1 MQRWTVTIL
10 ALSLFFLGLQ
20 ILSPRGWL
28 RMVSWAG
35 IEVPGLDT
43 SLAEVPNQY
52 TVDGRPQVLV
62 YGPTNCA
69 PTSQTIRVLAQHN
82 IPYQFRNADEV
93 SQDELGAV
101 VLSLPRNASG
111 GSPLVLVNGKVLIRP
126 TIHEIWAEYTQ
137 MQPRT

>member
-10 ALSLFFLGLQ
+10 ALCLCFLGLQ
-20 ILSPRGWL
+20 ALSPRAWFHL
-28 RMVSWAG
+28 ASWAG
-35 IEVPGLDT
+35 VEVPGLDT
-43 SLAEVPNQY
+43 SLTEIPNQY
-52 TVDGRPQVLV
+52 TADGRPQVLV

-69 PTSQTIRVLAQHN
+69 PTTQTIRVLAQHN
-82 IPYQFRNADEV
+82 IPYQFRNADQI

-101 VLSLPRNASG
+101 VLSLPRNAPG

-137 MQPRT
+137 MKPQT